1 MHFIVHVMQ
10 LFLSSF
16 LGGIVC
22 IVARMESLTN
32 LDEYK
37 DTFFPLCDQLE
48 KDGRWKK
55 IECSSCPY
63 WQKVEGAQVIY
74 QVC

>member
-1 MHFIVHVMQ
+1 MQ

-48 KDGRWKK
+48 KDGRWNK